1 MTRCTTHHHACACRE
16 AKCAELEREKA
27 EIKLRCESL
36 RQSYQKE
43 IDALK
48 RENAA
53 LRMSDKT
60 DIRMGNRPTYRTLER
75 ENAALRKSI
84 ERHGQAND
92 KLVMENATLRRF
104 LQQLS
109 AEGTVTMTLSLP
121 AVPRQSRERCARHE

>member
-1 MTRCTTHHHACACRE
+1 MRRCTTHHYGCACRE
-16 AKCAELEREKA
+16 AKFAELESENILWALTLKAETKRTQELERDNA

-48 RENAA
+48 CENAQLKA
-53 LRMSDKT
+53 ASDKSDSRT
-60 DIRMGNRPTYRTLER
+60 GKRPTYRTLED

-92 KLVMENATLRRF
+92 KLVMEIQMLRRKID
-104 LQQLS
+104 
-109 AEGTVTMTLSLP
+109 A
-121 AVPRQSRERCARHE
+121 ARKEKP